1 MARSP
6 QGAPREVFLSH
17 AGKDHAFVHRMAQML
32 RDHGVPIWFSGGNII
47 GAQQWHDEIGR
58 ALERC
63 DWFVVV
69 LSPASVKSRW
79 VKQELLFA
87 LNERRYQNRIVP
99 VLKKDCNQSRLVVD
113 AAQLSNGGFHGRVR
127 GRMRKL

>member
-1 MARSP
+1 
-6 QGAPREVFLSH
+6 
-17 AGKDHAFVHRMAQML
+17 ML

-99 VLKKDCNQSRLVVD
+99 VLRKDCNHRALSWTLRSFQMVD
-113 AAQLSNGGFHGRVR
+113 FTGEFEAGCASLLRVWGIGYHGPRPKRETR
-127 GRMRKL
+127 G